1 MEHRAADRGET
12 NWTRAY
18 TRVVTGVETACRH
31 LARCYTRRPG
41 GALVRDGG
49 REIGEALRTARTR
62 LTRKQFLFLYPL
74 FLGMANLLAFLAV
87 YSSLEG
93 TLSFTAF
100 AKADYSRWQY
110 LQEHLPQLRGSWEAL
125 TAAGAAVVVICLL
138 TAAVRAPYYRAI
150 AGNRYPL
157 APDSLGE
164 FVRLASFYALTYLIF
179 YLPLFSVTAEST
191 QGQILGSALLVVAVL
206 LVFAD
211 YALVFERLGPIQAMR
226 RSVQLLRHGWHIAII
241 IYLVVY
247 LLWAAMFAAFGYV
260 YDNATSVFPLFL
272 LSQLIIEALAL
283 VVVDVVLIFTFDYL
297 RRV

>member
-1 MEHRAADRGET
+1 MG
-12 NWTRAY
+12 
-18 TRVVTGVETACRH
+18 
-31 LARCYTRRPG
+31 
-41 GALVRDGG
+41 
-49 REIGEALRTARTR
+49 I
-62 LTRKQFLFLYPL
+62 
-74 FLGMANLLAFLAV
+74 ANLLAFLAV
-87 YSSLEG
+87 YSSLED

-110 LQEHLPQLRGSWEAL
+110 VQEHLAQLRGSWEAM
-125 TAAGAAVVVICLL
+125 TAAAAAVVIICLL

-164 FVRLASFYALTYLIF
+164 FVRLAGFIAITYLIF

-191 QGQILGSALLVVAVL
+191 QGQILGFALLVVAVL

-211 YALVFERLGPIQAMR
+211 YALVFERLGPIRAMR

-241 IYLVVY
+241 IYLAVY
-247 LLWAAMFAAFGYV
+247 LLWAAMFAAFGYF

-272 LSQLIIEALAL
+272 LSQLIIEALAT